1 MYSEPQN
8 ARTVALDEL
17 TQALQGATLDAA
29 TFLRSPPNERG
40 ECLCYS
46 PIHRTLSVRAGA
58 HGEIQRNHFRLLAFA
73 DSETLSVRPTTEA
86 DAAAEADA
94 HLKRII
100 LTATVAEHGTGYVT
114 LVLQDSD
121 SDEEWWFGGEL
132 DSSAFAL

>member
-73 DSETLSVRPTTEA
+73 GSDPHR
-86 DAAAEADA
+86 AAEADA
-94 HLKRII
+94 ALRM
-100 LTATVAEHGTGYVT
+100 LLPTATVESYGPTYATLTLQGIGYFFTGCHPPIDAEF
-114 LVLQDSD
+114 VL
-121 SDEEWWFGGEL
+121 L
-132 DSSAFAL
+132 